1 MSTLAETKITLGQLY
16 RKSWAIFKENLFAI
30 IMVNLVVALPVNIVN
45 YGLSIIRRTSSFKFA
60 FDILST
66 LVSLVAGIAALAT
79 VFIVVNALNG
89 NAPISFKESFFMAY
103 KRLGTYIGTGVLQ
116 YIITFAL
123 ILLFIIPG
131 VIWLIYYT
139 FMCQAIALTDYKWK
153 NALDYSKFVVK
164 GNWWKVFG
172 NLFVLSLVPMV
183 IHFCMFY
190 PYRYLIKSKSE
201 LDALIILINVI
212 SNVLSSFVSVGA
224 TILYINLVS
233 VKDASD
239 NEQTVY
245 EKINNYVN
253 KDSSIES
260 GEAEDIWGPEDPEKS
275 KELENL
281 DESEKSEETDVDDDS
296 PRCSTCG
303 IKVEPGQVVCPMCHS
318 IIR

>member
-1 MSTLAETKITLGQLY
+1 MSTSTETKITLGELF
-16 RKSWAIFKENLFAI
+16 RKSWSIFNENLFAI
-30 IMVNLVVALPVNIVN
+30 IMVNLIVALPVNIVN
-45 YGLSIIRRTSSFKFA
+45 YGLSIIRRTSSVKFV

-79 VFIVVNALNG
+79 VYIVVNTLNG
-89 NAPISFKESFFMAY
+89 KAPMPLKESISLAY
-103 KRLGTYIGTGVLQ
+103 KRFGTYVGTGILQ
-116 YIITFAL
+116 DIITFAL

-131 VIWLIYYT
+131 VIWLVYYA
-139 FMCQAIALTDYKWK
+139 FMSQVIALTDYKWK
-153 NALDYSKFVVK
+153 GALNYSKSVVK

-172 NLFVLSLVPMV
+172 NLVALSLVPLV
-183 IHFCMFY
+183 IYFCMSF
-190 PYRYLIKSKSE
+190 PYRYLIKSKPE

-239 NEQTVY
+239 KKTTAY

-253 KDSSIES
+253 KNSTIES
-260 GEAEDIWGPEDPEKS
+260 GEAEDAEEIGKLEASEEPEDS
-275 KELENL
+275 DIYDN
-281 DESEKSEETDVDDDS
+281 S

-303 IKVEPGQVVCPMCHS
+303 IKVEPGQAVCPMCRS
-318 IIR
+318 IIHKK